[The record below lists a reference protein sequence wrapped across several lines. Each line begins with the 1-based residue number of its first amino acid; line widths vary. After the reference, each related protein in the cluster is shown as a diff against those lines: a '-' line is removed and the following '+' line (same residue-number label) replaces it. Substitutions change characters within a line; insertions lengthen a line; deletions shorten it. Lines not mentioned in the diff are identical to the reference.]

1 MTVLN
6 PMFRPLSGSRRAC
19 AVLALGLACAGLP
32 AASAAAAA
40 PAAGEV
46 FDPAAARPASLPAPA
61 LKGNVVLT
69 PKLLLQLV
77 AGHSA
82 EVAYSRAQV
91 EVAGELSKA
100 EAALYEMVLFSSLRK
115 DDTLRQRTVEERIS
129 SIATSKLDV
138 LDERLQTA
146 EVGLRERLPSGADIS
161 LSYRAREQRNNII
174 KSASPTDTQYDGA
187 LVLQLRQPL
196 LRGFGKSVIETDLK
210 VARAEE
216 KIAALQYR
224 QQLMK
229 TGNDA
234 LALYW
239 QLYRA
244 LEVSRIRQVALDYA
258 RRVEGDTLA
267 RIDAGKLAASNRIEA
282 RSAVLVRE
290 VEQIRAAQ
298 GVREVQSRLET
309 MLNVPNLSE
318 QITLSVPANAAE
330 ASRVESLSLAQRYAD
345 ALARWPALGI
355 ARLRHEQAGIRL
367 DYARNQSLPSLDL
380 VLSNTRTGLSGSYGV
395 ARELTE
401 GGHYPSWSIGVN
413 LEVPLGGNG
422 KARSQARAQDARVHQ
437 AELEVD
443 SIRAALANDV
453 RTRWEQA
460 RAGIDEVERMR
471 ADIELRTEM
480 LRIERVRYDAG
491 MGLLSQLLLRESEL
505 TESRQRL
512 VDSLARMGQANDAL
526 LYADGSL
533 LDHYA
538 ITLEH

>member
-1 MTVLN
+1 MSPV
-6 PMFRPLSGSRRAC
+6 RRAC
-19 AVLALGLACAGLP
+19 ALLALGLACAGAQAADAAGP
-32 AASAAAAA
+32 ALFDPGARSAA
-40 PAAGEV
+40 PA
-46 FDPAAARPASLPAPA
+46 PTAALQGS
-61 LKGNVVLT
+61 VVLT
-69 PKLLLQLV
+69 PKLLLQLI

-82 EVAYSRAQV
+82 EVAYSRAQI

-100 EAALYEMVLFSSLRK
+100 EAALYELVLFSSLRK

-146 EVGLRERLPSGADIS
+146 EFGLRERLPSGADIS

-174 KSASPTDTQYDGA
+174 KSASASDTQYDGA

-196 LRGFGKSVIETDLK
+196 LRGFGKGVIETDLK

-224 QQLMK
+224 QQLLK

-258 RRVEGDTLA
+258 RRVEADTLA
-267 RIDAGKLAASNRIEA
+267 RIDAGKLASSNKIEA

-290 VEQIRAAQ
+290 VEQIRAGQ

-330 ASRVESLSLAQRYAD
+330 ASRVEALSLAQRYNE
-345 ALARWPALGI
+345 ALGRWPALGI

-367 DYARNQSLPSLDL
+367 DYARNQSLPQLDL
-380 VLSNTRTGLSGSYGV
+380 VLSNTRTGLSGSYGT

-413 LEVPLGGNG
+413 LEVPLGGNQ

-443 SIRAALANDV
+443 AIRSSLANDV

-460 RAGIDEVERMR
+460 RAGTDEVERMR
-471 ADIELRTEM
+471 ADIDLRTEM

-512 VDSLARMGQANDAL
+512 VDSLSRMGQANDAL